1 MARIDQPSNQDHHLV
16 KIKTQEIVNK
26 LGNIYGFSEN
36 SIGFEF
42 LVLSKIFKRQ
52 EDEIIEDIT
61 DSVFLNK
68 LCNQDSG
75 PDRGIDAL
83 IIDNE
88 KNIVHLFNFK
98 YTGVNFDRVK
108 DKNFSGNEVNEITV
122 FLKNLYEKEESSFSG
137 NSANNRLEEKV
148 KEIWKKQEEGTI
160 FTIEVHFVSNLFK
173 GLAEQE
179 EKRLISEL
187 KNYRGDISFNYI
199 LTRDIVDILIS
210 RSEKIDCKFKA
221 LSKNFFDKTEGG
233 NRALILEISALDLLK
248 ITTNNSS
255 LRNKIDFEDEEITNA
270 DIEENIFGDNVRVY
284 LKQRTNINR
293 NIKETVLNDKEKPNI
308 FFYNNGITITCDH
321 IKYQGQRNQTI
332 TLENFQIV
340 NGGQTVHAL
349 RAAFQENNDNFEEI
363 TILCKIYETD
373 NPSFKSKI
381 AEYTNSQ
388 NPVKDRDIRSID
400 LVQIKLEEEFREL
413 GYFYERKKSQH
424 ENQDRD
430 KKIDS
435 EKLGQSLLAFSIE
448 MPAEAKDKKRI
459 IFSDKYDE
467 IFNDNLLA
475 KDALIIFNLYKEIEK
490 RKLKNKQKK
499 PYLMYA
505 TYYIMFFIKR
515 LHQIKKKKPSNLID
529 LYDEAVEKIEII
541 IKKEKE
547 KLGEDYLDSVLFK
560 TSRPKDYLTEL
571 NI

>member
-1 MARIDQPSNQDHHLV
+1 MTRIDQSSNQDYHLV
-16 KIKTQEIVNK
+16 KIKTQETVNK
-26 LGNIYGFSEN
+26 LGSVYGFSEN

-68 LCNQDSG
+68 LYNQDSG

-88 KNIVHLFNFK
+88 KNIIHLFNFK
-98 YTGVNFDRVK
+98 YTEIIFNRVK
-108 DKNFSGNEVNEITV
+108 EKNFPGNEVNEITV

-148 KEIWKKQEEGTI
+148 KEIWKKQEEGVI
-160 FTIEVHFVSNLFK
+160 FTIEIHFVANLFK
-173 GLAEQE
+173 GLADQE
-179 EKRLISEL
+179 EQRLVSEL
-187 KNYRGDISFNYI
+187 KNYRSDVSFNYI

-233 NRALILEISALDLLK
+233 NRALILEMSALDLLK
-248 ITTNNSS
+248 ITTNNLG
-255 LRNKIDFEDEEITNA
+255 LRNKIDFEDEEITNSS
-270 DIEENIFGDNVRVY
+270 IEENIFGDNVRVY

-293 NIKETVLNDKEKPNI
+293 NIKETVLNDEEKPNI

-349 RAAFQENNDNFEEI
+349 RAAFEENSDNFEEI

-373 NPSFKSKI
+373 NPNFKSKI

-400 LVQIKLEEEFREL
+400 LVQIKLEEEFRDL
-413 GYFYERKKSQH
+413 GYFYERKKSQY
-424 ENQDRD
+424 ENENRD

-435 EKLGQSLLAFSIE
+435 EKLGQSLLAFNIE

-467 IFNDNLLA
+467 IFNDTLLA
-475 KDALIIFNLYKEIEK
+475 KDALIVFNLYKEIEIK
-490 RKLKNKQKK
+490 KIKNKKEK
-499 PYLMYA
+499 PYLMHA

-515 LHQIKKKKPSNLID
+515 LYQAKKKKPSNLID
-529 LYDEAVEKIEII
+529 LYDEAIEKIEII

-547 KLGEDYLDSVLFK
+547 RLGEDYLDAVLFK
-560 TSRPKDYLTEL
+560 SNRPKDYLTEL
-571 NI
+571 SM